1 MEEGCVLIE
10 AVCHRKFVRE
20 LVVALDRLAVR
31 RFAVDRNFDTGL
43 GDVVEDAPSF
53 PSSITGAQ
61 ALFAQ
66 RPLLVRT
73 DFIVGDADA
82 LTPAAV
88 LLVQPHHGVG
98 SRARPSEEVEN
109 DCIGLVYDEKS
120 KGVLYS
126 IQRLWEWEFTIRHEL
141 EKQPRS
147 ILRCIMR
154 TNSPLSS
161 GHGQS
166 LRIFKR
172 RSKDRSIL
180 SKSKN
185 LVGT

>member
-20 LVVALDRLAVR
+20 LVVALDKLAVR

-109 DCIGLVYDEKS
+109 DCIGFVGDKEAQC
-120 KGVLYS
+120 VFYS
-126 IQRLWEWEFTIRHEL
+126 VERLWEW
-141 EKQPRS
+141 K
-147 ILRCIMR
+147 
-154 TNSPLSS
+154 SS
-161 GHGQS
+161 VAKHCP
-166 LRIFKR
+166 
-172 RSKDRSIL
+172 
-180 SKSKN
+180 
-185 LVGT
+185 